1 VSGTA
6 LIVLAKE
13 PIAGRVKTRLCPPC
27 THEDAA
33 ELAAAA
39 LADTLAAVASTP
51 AVRRVL
57 ALEGRP
63 GRWVPDGFE
72 VVPQKEGGLGE
83 RLAAAFSAVGGPAF
97 LVGMDTPQLSPG
109 LLRRSLAELER
120 DGTGAVLGP
129 ATDGGYWSIGLHE
142 PRAEVF
148 AGVPMSTPA
157 TARAQRARLQALGIR
172 WRELAPL
179 RDVDTIADARA
190 VARDHPRTRFAA
202 ALAGLA
208 AGAEW
213 ADAR

>member
-1 VSGTA
+1 
-6 LIVLAKE
+6 
-13 PIAGRVKTRLCPPC
+13 
-27 THEDAA
+27 
-33 ELAAAA
+33 
-39 LADTLAAVASTP
+39 
-51 AVRRVL
+51 
-57 ALEGRP
+57 
-63 GRWVPDGFE
+63 
-72 VVPQKEGGLGE
+72 VPQKEGGLSE
-83 RLAAAFSAVGGPAF
+83 RLAAAFSVVGGPAF

-148 AGVPMSTPA
+148 ARVPMSTPA

-202 ALAGLA
+202 ALARLA